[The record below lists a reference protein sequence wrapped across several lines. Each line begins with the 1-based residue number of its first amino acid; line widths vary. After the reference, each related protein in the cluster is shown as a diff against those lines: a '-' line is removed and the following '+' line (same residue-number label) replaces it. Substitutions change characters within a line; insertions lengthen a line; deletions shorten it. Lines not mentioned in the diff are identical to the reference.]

1 MTDSAATPP
10 LWIESYELTSPEH
23 GGIQLTSSATRKVA
37 VQVSDE
43 MLSGVR
49 DSLRNVWSIVNEAM
63 TAANQPDE
71 VVVKFGLKLAAKAGA
86 SAFVIVSEAEGEA
99 TFALEATWKRRPDR
113 RYKDEE
119 GDNGA

>member
-1 MTDSAATPP
+1 MTDSTAKTPP
-10 LWIESYELTSPEH
+10 LWIESYELSGGEH
-23 GGIQLTSSATRKVA
+23 GGIQLTSSASRKVA

-49 DSLRNVWSIVNEAM
+49 DSLRNVWSIVSEAM

-99 TFALEATWKRRPDR
+99 TFALEATWKRRPGS
-113 RYKDEE
+113 EAVE
-119 GDNGA
+119 THA